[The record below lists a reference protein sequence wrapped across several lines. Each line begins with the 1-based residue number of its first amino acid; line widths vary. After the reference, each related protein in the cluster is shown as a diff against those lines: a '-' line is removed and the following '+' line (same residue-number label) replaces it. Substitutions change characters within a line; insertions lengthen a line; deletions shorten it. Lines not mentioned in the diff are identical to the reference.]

1 MKLECGLS
9 EKKVKKKDEKKL
21 HRAVF
26 TSVFSFSFVS
36 FLVLLISSFLVQ
48 FLSSLASGG
57 MCLVLPLQAD
67 TSAAGQVTGE
77 RWAWLGQEEGF

>member
-1 MKLECGLS
+1 MKLECGFS

-21 HRAVF
+21 HCAAF

-48 FLSSLASGG
+48 FLSGLASGG
-57 MCLVLPLQAD
+57 MCLVLPQQAD
-67 TSAAGQVTGE
+67 TSAAGQVTRE
-77 RWAWLGQEEGF
+77 RWAWLDQEEGF

>member
-1 MKLECGLS
+1 MKLECGFS

-21 HRAVF
+21 HGAAF

-36 FLVLLISSFLVQ
+36 FLVFLISSFLVQ
-48 FLSSLASGG
+48 FLSGLASGG
-57 MCLVLPLQAD
+57 MCLVLPQQAD

-77 RWAWLGQEEGF
+77 RWAWLAQEEGF